1 MQNSHKESL
10 NWFGETEGTFLIA
23 FGGDGGPFGKNET
36 ACSFPI
42 SFLNTGK
49 RVASSSDNFLIF
61 GANCEESS
69 LVVKTYVQA
78 ACKQIVD

>member
-1 MQNSHKESL
+1 MQNSHKDSL

-49 RVASSSDNFLIF
+49 RIASSSDNFLILGLIVRNLHWWSKRMF
-61 GANCEESS
+61 
-69 LVVKTYVQA
+69 
-78 ACKQIVD
+78 KQHVNK